1 MHRHAV
7 RAVLAAFA
15 ASGVVSSVHAA
26 DPAAVIVTATRQPA
40 RASELLSDV
49 TVITR
54 EDIER
59 AGQTTLEQ
67 LLARQP
73 GVEATAN
80 GGPGTISSIF
90 LRGTSTKQSVVLIDG
105 LRIGS
110 ASSGEAAFSR
120 IPLAQIERIEILRGP
135 ASSLYGA
142 DAIGGVIQ
150 IFTRR
155 GDGAQRFDASL
166 GYGSY
171 NTTEGSA
178 GISGGNDVVSY
189 GLRAGHFE
197 TEGFNALHNAASTSF
212 NGDRDGYR
220 NTSVGGNLVVRPA
233 AGHELGLDL
242 MHSEGVSRYDTTP
255 RAKDFKNDQTL
266 DAYSAYSRNRLTRDW
281 TSTFRLGRSS
291 DDSTSRTDGIAGS
304 VFHTD
309 QDQVTWQN
317 DVRLPLGR
325 ALFAAEYVK
334 QRLKSTTAFPVT
346 NRAIRSLL
354 AGWNGSI
361 DKHRLQLNLRR
372 DQNSQFGGKTT
383 GFAGYGYQLDDAWR
397 AHVSYGTAFRAPNF
411 NELYFPDTFGA
422 LFAGNA
428 ALRPEFARNRE
439 AGIDWERGA
448 HRFSAVYFSN
458 KVSDLVVGYPLINV
472 GSATLSGT
480 SFSYAGT
487 SGAWSGGAALDLQ
500 RPRDDTNG
508 KRLIRR
514 ADRQFKSHLSYAAG
528 AWNLGGE
535 WQLVGMRYEDTANTQ
550 RLGGYG
556 LVNLVADYR
565 LDREW
570 VLFARANNLFDKRYE
585 GAKDYAVAG
594 SSLFVGVRYSR

>member
-7 RAVLAAFA
+7 RAVLAALA
-15 ASGVVSSVHAA
+15 ASGAVPSVHAA

-49 TVITR
+49 SVITR

-73 GVEATAN
+73 GVETTAN
-80 GGPGTISSIF
+80 GGPGTNSALF
-90 LRGTSTKQSVVLIDG
+90 LRGAYTKQSIVLIDG
-105 LRIGS
+105 LRVGS
-110 ASSGEAAFSR
+110 ASSGEAAFAR

-155 GDGAQRFDASL
+155 GDGAPRFDASL

-171 NTTEGSA
+171 RTTDASA
-178 GISGGNDVVSY
+178 GVSGGSDVLSY
-189 GLRAGHFE
+189 SLRGGYFE
-197 TEGFNALHNAASTSF
+197 TAGFNAIANPANASY
-212 NGDRDGYR
+212 NPDRDGYR
-220 NTSVGGNLVVRPA
+220 NANFGGSVVVRPA
-233 AGHELGLDL
+233 AGHEFGVDL
-242 MHSEGVSRYDTTP
+242 LHSQGVSRYDG
-255 RAKDFKNDQTL
+255 AQDNKNDQTL
-266 DAYSAYSRNRLTRDW
+266 DAYSAYTRNRFTRDW
-281 TSTFRLGRSS
+281 TSTLRLGRSS
-291 DDSTSRTDGIAGS
+291 DDSTSRANGIAGS
-304 VFHTD
+304 VFHTV
-309 QDQVTWQN
+309 QDQIAWQN

-325 ALFAAEYVK
+325 ALFAVEHLK
-334 QRLKSTTAFPVT
+334 QDLKSTTAYAT
-346 NRAIRSLL
+346 TERTIRSLL
-354 AGWNGSI
+354 AGWNGSLGS
-361 DKHRLQLNLRR
+361 HRLQFNLRR
-372 DQNSQFGGKTT
+372 DRNSQFGGKNT
-383 GFAGYGYQLDDAWR
+383 GFAGYGYQFDDAWR

-411 NELYFPDTFGA
+411 NELYFPNTFGA
-422 LFAGNA
+422 LFAGNPN
-428 ALRPEFARNRE
+428 LKPEFARNRE

-448 HRFSAVYFSN
+448 HRFSAVYFN
-458 KVSDLVVGYPLINV
+458 NRVSDMIVGYPLVNV
-472 GSATLSGT
+472 GTATLSGT
-480 SFSYAGT
+480 SFSYAGAA
-487 SGAWSGGAALDLQ
+487 GAWSGGATLDLQ
-500 RPRDDTNG
+500 RPRDDSTG

-514 ADRQFKSHLSYAAG
+514 ADEQFKAHLSYAGG

-535 WQLVGMRYEDTANTQ
+535 WQLVGLRYEDTANTQ

-585 GAKDYAVAG
+585 TAKDYAVAG